1 MKLIFRYIFKYKK
14 ILLINIFSFLLI
26 LCGELT
32 IPWIIGRHII
42 QQGGNNSEYFRIIL
56 FFILMIF
63 IIVIGYLLMNYSV
76 FKISSLLFQDLSNDL
91 FKKINTFSVS
101 EIQNLG
107 VSAIVNRITYNIYQ
121 ITNFIV
127 SFYKTAFFTP
137 IVIVSCFFI
146 IQKFSIA
153 LTYGILFVTPCF
165 IFILILIIKKNFFLS
180 LSQYA
185 QLEKLNYKI
194 RSDLTGTK
202 VIRSLNKENKEQKN
216 FHNINSR
223 FKDLIIKLFVS
234 IIFIEPLFYLLLNG
248 SIILTIFIASGF
260 IRDGQFSIGDLYITV
275 TYNFKILSSI
285 LSFLLL
291 FMMLPKTLIAV
302 RKIEF
307 LFNIEP
313 SIKNNLNQ
321 VLNLDRIK
329 TLEFKNVSF
338 RYYNSVASVL
348 KNISFKINES
358 EIIAFVGKTGS
369 GKTTLID
376 LIPRLIDPV
385 EGKIEINGMD
395 IKNYDLKSLRD
406 KIGFVSQKNILF
418 KGTILSNL
426 LFGKKDAQE
435 DEILNQLKISQSYEF
450 IQNKEKKLKEPVSEL
465 GSNLSGGQK
474 QRLSIT
480 RTFLKQPDVYVFDDS
495 FSALDYET
503 DLAIRKSF
511 FEDKKKAIVII
522 VAQRLTSILQADQ
535 IIVLDKGEIVNIGK
549 HKELIKKCSVY
560 RSIAISQ
567 NIEEV
572 ITDE

>member
-1 MKLIFRYIFKYKK
+1 M
-14 ILLINIFSFLLI
+14 INIFSFLLI

-260 IRDGQFSIGDLYITV
+260 IRDGQFSIGDLYITI

-302 RKIEF
+302 KKIEF

-313 SIKNNLNQ
+313 SI
-321 VLNLDRIK
+321 
-329 TLEFKNVSF
+329 
-338 RYYNSVASVL
+338 
-348 KNISFKINES
+348 
-358 EIIAFVGKTGS
+358 
-369 GKTTLID
+369 
-376 LIPRLIDPV
+376 
-385 EGKIEINGMD
+385 
-395 IKNYDLKSLRD
+395 
-406 KIGFVSQKNILF
+406 
-418 KGTILSNL
+418 
-426 LFGKKDAQE
+426 
-435 DEILNQLKISQSYEF
+435 
-450 IQNKEKKLKEPVSEL
+450 
-465 GSNLSGGQK
+465 
-474 QRLSIT
+474 
-480 RTFLKQPDVYVFDDS
+480 
-495 FSALDYET
+495 
-503 DLAIRKSF
+503 
-511 FEDKKKAIVII
+511 
-522 VAQRLTSILQADQ
+522 
-535 IIVLDKGEIVNIGK
+535 
-549 HKELIKKCSVY
+549 
-560 RSIAISQ
+560 
-567 NIEEV
+567 
-572 ITDE
+572 

>member
-1 MKLIFRYIFKYKK
+1 M
-14 ILLINIFSFLLI
+14 INIFSFLLI

>member
-1 MKLIFRYIFKYKK
+1 
-14 ILLINIFSFLLI
+14 
-26 LCGELT
+26 
-32 IPWIIGRHII
+32 
-42 QQGGNNSEYFRIIL
+42 
-56 FFILMIF
+56 
-63 IIVIGYLLMNYSV
+63 V
-76 FKISSLLFQDLSNDL
+76 
-91 FKKINTFSVS
+91 
-101 EIQNLG
+101 
-107 VSAIVNRITYNIYQ
+107 
-121 ITNFIV
+121 
-127 SFYKTAFFTP
+127 
-137 IVIVSCFFI
+137 
-146 IQKFSIA
+146 
-153 LTYGILFVTPCF
+153 
-165 IFILILIIKKNFFLS
+165 
-180 LSQYA
+180 
-185 QLEKLNYKI
+185 
-194 RSDLTGTK
+194 
-202 VIRSLNKENKEQKN
+202 
-216 FHNINSR
+216 
-223 FKDLIIKLFVS
+223 
-234 IIFIEPLFYLLLNG
+234 
-248 SIILTIFIASGF
+248 
-260 IRDGQFSIGDLYITV
+260 LY
-275 TYNFKILSSI
+275 
-285 LSFLLL
+285 
-291 FMMLPKTLIAV
+291 
-302 RKIEF
+302 
-307 LFNIEP
+307 
-313 SIKNNLNQ
+313 
-321 VLNLDRIK
+321 
-329 TLEFKNVSF
+329 VSF